1 MAAGHNIPELGGY
14 DFEFTRVVPDDFECP
29 VCQLTM
35 KDPIQIGGCGHRLC
49 NICLES
55 LLRSH
60 SPKCPVDRQPL
71 SRDKIFPDVAC
82 HRRILDLEVKCS
94 YVGCPWTGELRAV
107 QKHQSECLFNAVE
120 CPNEGCKEKLTMRDM
135 NNHMTTECVWREVSC
150 EYCRGSFIVKNKQ
163 QHHNVCQMFPVQCA
177 NNCGLSN
184 IPREKLLAHIRDH
197 CPFTEI
203 DCKYKNLG
211 CQNAFPRKRT
221 KSHLESHMES
231 HLNLALCSL
240 EITQNQVK
248 DQSKQIEQLTSIFK
262 DQLQQ
267 LNNQSQ
273 QLNDQSQQIERL
285 VAKNTEQS
293 QQIASLMA
301 KDLNHAQQNERLMSS
316 LNDQSQQIA
325 ILTSTVQGLV
335 QQVELLTG
343 QDRYQ
348 AAMVDQT
355 ATKQTKDQTNKIGA
369 TNAYVKEGDTMKQG
383 FKPKSIHYIEV
394 GMKVLFFQRFRKL
407 RGTVK
412 YVGPV
417 LVHGRVLDFIGV
429 ELDPCEEVPSCL
441 SHRESNGTYEGKRYF
456 SCAPGRGLFIEFCDV
471 IECYR

>member
-55 LLRSH
+55 LLRRH

-248 DQSKQIEQLTSIFK
+248 EQSKQIERLVAKNTEQSQQIERLVAKNTEQS
-262 DQLQQ
+262 QQ
-267 LNNQSQ
+267 LHNQSQ

-293 QQIASLMA
+293 QQIAILEP
-301 KDLNHAQQNERLMSS
+301 LR
-316 LNDQSQQIA
+316 SQPQ
-325 ILTSTVQGLV
+325 
-335 QQVELLTG
+335 
-343 QDRYQ
+343 YQ
-348 AAMVDQT
+348 AAMVDPT

-394 GMKVLFFQRFRKL
+394 GMKVLFYQRLVRKL

-412 YVGPV
+412 YVGPG
-417 LVHGRVLDFIGV
+417 LTNFIGV
-429 ELDPCEEVPSCL
+429 ELDPWEEVPIWL
-441 SHRESNGTYEGKRYF
+441 GHRESNGTYEGKRYF